1 MKINLK
7 KFKKI
12 KDRKKTLVKRKT
24 NITPIPK
31 IPIRVLYK
39 KVGQVPEVKII
50 NNVSKLKKSIIKN
63 NLDIIPYETVYI
75 ICYNKKSMEYMKP
88 NIFLSLKRIAGDFI
102 LIDIDKKKHEFKSL
116 TQENIIW
123 YTKDLINK
131 APINTFK
138 KVNIPKINNIQD
150 IYERGFED
158 HRNAKSN
165 NFENTLINVLNNLE
179 LVLAM
184 ILKNINSKK

>member
-12 KDRKKTLVKRKT
+12 KDRKKTIVKRKT
-24 NITPIPK
+24 NITPIPQ

-75 ICYNKKSMEYMKP
+75 ICHNKKLMEYMKP

-102 LIDIDKKKHEFKSL
+102 LIDIDKNKHEFKSL

-131 APINTFK
+131 APINTLK

>member
-12 KDRKKTLVKRKT
+12 KDRKKTIVKRKT
-24 NITPIPK
+24 NITPIPQ

>member
-12 KDRKKTLVKRKT
+12 KDRKKTIVKRKT
-24 NITPIPK
+24 NITPIPQ

-75 ICYNKKSMEYMKP
+75 ICYNKKSMEYMKS

>member
-1 MKINLK
+1 MKINFK

-12 KDRKKTLVKRKT
+12 KDRKKTIVKRKT
-24 NITPIPK
+24 NITPIPQ

-75 ICYNKKSMEYMKP
+75 ICYNKKSMEYMKS

-102 LIDIDKKKHEFKSL
+102 LIDIDKNKHEFKSL

-131 APINTFK
+131 APINTLK

-150 IYERGFED
+150 IYERGFEND
-158 HRNAKSN
+158 RNAISN

>member
-131 APINTFK
+131 APINTLK

-150 IYERGFED
+150 IYERGFEND
-158 HRNAKSN
+158 RNAISN
-165 NFENTLINVLNNLE
+165 KFENTLINVLNNLE

>member
-12 KDRKKTLVKRKT
+12 KDRKKTIVKRKT
-24 NITPIPK
+24 NITPIPQ

-75 ICYNKKSMEYMKP
+75 ICYNKKSMEYMKS

-158 HRNAKSN
+158 HRNAKST

>member
-75 ICYNKKSMEYMKP
+75 ICYNKKSMEYMKS

-102 LIDIDKKKHEFKSL
+102 LIDIDKNKHEFKSL

-131 APINTFK
+131 APINTLK

-150 IYERGFED
+150 IYERGFEND
-158 HRNAKSN
+158 RNAISN
-165 NFENTLINVLNNLE
+165 KFENTLINVLNNLE

>member
-12 KDRKKTLVKRKT
+12 KNRKKTIVKRKT
-24 NITPIPK
+24 NITPIPQK
-31 IPIRVLYK
+31 NIRVLYK

-75 ICYNKKSMEYMKP
+75 ICYNKKSMEYMKS

-102 LIDIDKKKHEFKSL
+102 LIDIDKNKHEFKSL

-131 APINTFK
+131 APINTLK
-138 KVNIPKINNIQD
+138 KANIPKINNIQD

-158 HRNAKSN
+158 NRNTRSN
-165 NFENTLINVLNNLE
+165 KFENTLINVLNNLE

>member
-12 KDRKKTLVKRKT
+12 KDRKKTIVKRKT
-24 NITPIPK
+24 NITPIPQ

-75 ICYNKKSMEYMKP
+75 ICYNKKSMEYMKS

-131 APINTFK
+131 APINTLK

-158 HRNAKSN
+158 NRNTKSN
-165 NFENTLINVLNNLE
+165 KFENTLINVLNNLE

>member
-24 NITPIPK
+24 NITPIPP

-75 ICYNKKSMEYMKP
+75 ICYNKKSMEYMKS

-131 APINTFK
+131 APINTLK

>member
-12 KDRKKTLVKRKT
+12 KDRKKTIVKRKT
-24 NITPIPK
+24 NITPIPP

-75 ICYNKKSMEYMKP
+75 ICHNKKLMEYMKP

-102 LIDIDKKKHEFKSL
+102 LIDIDKNKHEFKSL

-131 APINTFK
+131 APINTLK

-158 HRNAKSN
+158 NRNTKSN
-165 NFENTLINVLNNLE
+165 KFENTLINVLNNLE

>member
-1 MKINLK
+1 MKINFK

-12 KDRKKTLVKRKT
+12 KDRKKTIVKRKT
-24 NITPIPK
+24 NITPIPQ

-75 ICYNKKSMEYMKP
+75 ICHNKKLMEYMKP

-102 LIDIDKKKHEFKSL
+102 LIDIDKNKHEFKSL

-131 APINTFK
+131 APINTLK

-150 IYERGFED
+150 IYERGFEND
-158 HRNAKSN
+158 RNAISSK
-165 NFENTLINVLNNLE
+165 FENTLINVLNNLE

>member
-1 MKINLK
+1 MKINFK

-75 ICYNKKSMEYMKP
+75 ICYNKKSMEYMKS

>member
-12 KDRKKTLVKRKT
+12 KDRKKTIAKRKT
-24 NITPIPK
+24 NITPIPPM
-31 IPIRVLYK
+31 PIRVLYK

-75 ICYNKKSMEYMKP
+75 ICYNKKSMEYMKS

-102 LIDIDKKKHEFKSL
+102 LIDIDKNKHEFKSL

-131 APINTFK
+131 APINTLK

-150 IYERGFED
+150 IYERGFEND
-158 HRNAKSN
+158 RNAISN
-165 NFENTLINVLNNLE
+165 KFENTLINVLNNLE

>member
-12 KDRKKTLVKRKT
+12 KDRKKTIVKRKT
-24 NITPIPK
+24 NITPIPQ

-63 NLDIIPYETVYI
+63 NLDIIPYQTVYI

>member
-24 NITPIPK
+24 NITPIPP

-75 ICYNKKSMEYMKP
+75 ICYNKKSMEYMKS

-158 HRNAKSN
+158 NRNTKSN
-165 NFENTLINVLNNLE
+165 KFENTLINVLNNLE

>member
-102 LIDIDKKKHEFKSL
+102 LIDIDKNKHEFKSL

-131 APINTFK
+131 APINTLK

-158 HRNAKSN
+158 NRNTKSN
-165 NFENTLINVLNNLE
+165 KFENTLINVLNNLE

>member
-12 KDRKKTLVKRKT
+12 KDRKKTIVKRKN
-24 NITPIPK
+24 NITPIFQ

-88 NIFLSLKRIAGDFI
+88 NIFLSLKRIAGDFV
-102 LIDIDKKKHEFKSL
+102 LIDIDRKKREFKSL
-116 TQENIIW
+116 SQEDIIW

-131 APINTFK
+131 APINTLK

-158 HRNAKSN
+158 NRNAISS

>member
-12 KDRKKTLVKRKT
+12 KDRKKTIVKRKT
-24 NITPIPK
+24 NITPIPQK
-31 IPIRVLYK
+31 NIRVLYK

-75 ICYNKKSMEYMKP
+75 ICYNKKSMEYMKS

-131 APINTFK
+131 APINTLK
-138 KVNIPKINNIQD
+138 KANIPKINNIQD

-158 HRNAKSN
+158 NRNTRSN
-165 NFENTLINVLNNLE
+165 KFENTLINVLNNLE

>member
-75 ICYNKKSMEYMKP
+75 ICYNKKSMEYMKS

-131 APINTFK
+131 APINTLK

>member
-12 KDRKKTLVKRKT
+12 KDRKKTIVKRKT
-24 NITPIPK
+24 NITPIPQ

-75 ICYNKKSMEYMKP
+75 ICYNKKSMEYMKS

-158 HRNAKSN
+158 HRNAISN
-165 NFENTLINVLNNLE
+165 KFENTLINVLNNLE

>member
-131 APINTFK
+131 APINTLK

-158 HRNAKSN
+158 DRNTKSN
-165 NFENTLINVLNNLE
+165 KFENTLINVLNNLE